1 MERPFDASHRFLT
14 MPRVKTIDDVNLNGK
29 RVFVRVDF
37 NVPLD
42 SDGTITDD
50 TRIEAALPTI
60 RKLLD
65 QGAKI
70 ILASHLGRPKGKRV
84 ESMSL
89 SPVAPILSDK
99 LGVPVLFL
107 DDCVGEA
114 VENALNGLR
123 DGQVALLE
131 NLRFYSGETD
141 NDSDFASQLARLADA
156 YVNDAFGTAHR
167 AHASTYG
174 VATLLADKV
183 SGLLIEKELEF
194 LGQKTESPNRPFTV
208 ILGGAKVSDKIK
220 VIDKLLD
227 KADSIIIGGAM
238 AYTFALSQGKKVG
251 ESLSEPDKVD
261 LAKDALAKA
270 EAKGVRFLLPVDTL
284 TTDALD
290 FDAKSLGGIKVV
302 EGDIPDGWEGVDI
315 GPRTVELYSSEV
327 AKAQTVLWNGP
338 MGVFE
343 IEDSSKGTF
352 AIAKAVA
359 ENDSISIIGGGDSV
373 KAIKQSGY
381 GAEVTFMSTGGGAS
395 LEFLE
400 GKELPGVSV
409 LDQIQ
414 N

>member
-1 MERPFDASHRFLT
+1 M
-14 MPRVKTIDDVNLNGK
+14 
-29 RVFVRVDF
+29 FVRVDF

-70 ILASHLGRPKGKRV
+70 ILASHLGRPNGKRV

-114 VENALNGLR
+114 VENALNGLG

-131 NLRFYSGETD
+131 NLRFYAGETD
-141 NDSDFASQLARLADA
+141 NDSDFSSQLARLADA

-238 AYTFALSQGKKVG
+238 AYTFWPK
-251 ESLSEPDKVD
+251 
-261 LAKDALAKA
+261 AK
-270 EAKGVRFLLPVDTL
+270 R
-284 TTDALD
+284 
-290 FDAKSLGGIKVV
+290 
-302 EGDIPDGWEGVDI
+302 W
-315 GPRTVELYSSEV
+315 
-327 AKAQTVLWNGP
+327 
-338 MGVFE
+338 
-343 IEDSSKGTF
+343 
-352 AIAKAVA
+352 
-359 ENDSISIIGGGDSV
+359 
-373 KAIKQSGY
+373 
-381 GAEVTFMSTGGGAS
+381 AEV
-395 LEFLE
+395 
-400 GKELPGVSV
+400 
-409 LDQIQ
+409 
-414 N
+414 

>member
-1 MERPFDASHRFLT
+1 
-14 MPRVKTIDDVNLNGK
+14 
-29 RVFVRVDF
+29 
-37 NVPLD
+37 
-42 SDGTITDD
+42 
-50 TRIEAALPTI
+50 
-60 RKLLD
+60 
-65 QGAKI
+65 
-70 ILASHLGRPKGKRV
+70 
-84 ESMSL
+84 MSL

-114 VENALNGLR
+114 VENALNGLG

-131 NLRFYSGETD
+131 NLRFHAGETD

-238 AYTFALSQGKKVG
+238 AYTFALAQGKKVG

-290 FDAKSLGGIKVV
+290 FDAKSLGEIKVV

-327 AKAQTVLWNGP
+327 ANAQTVLWNGP

-343 IEDSSKGTF
+343 IEDSSRGTF

>member
-1 MERPFDASHRFLT
+1 M
-14 MPRVKTIDDVNLNGK
+14 
-29 RVFVRVDF
+29 
-37 NVPLD
+37 PLD
-42 SDGTITDD
+42 SDGTITDE

-65 QGAKI
+65 QGAKV
-70 ILASHLGRPKGKRV
+70 ILASHLGRPKGERV

-89 SPVAPILSDK
+89 SPVATDLSDK
-99 LGVPVLFL
+99 LGEPVLFL

-114 VENALNGLR
+114 VQNALNGLG
-123 DGQVALLE
+123 DGHVALLE
-131 NLRFYSGETD
+131 NLRFHPGETQ
-141 NDSDFASQLARLADA
+141 NDQDFASQLARLADV

-194 LGQKTESPNRPFTV
+194 LGKKTESPNRPFTV

-238 AYTFALSQGKKVG
+238 AYTFALAQGKKVG

-261 LAKDALAKA
+261 LAKNALAKA
-270 EAKGVRFLLPVDTL
+270 ESKGVRFLLPVDTL

-290 FDAKSLGGIKVV
+290 FEAKSLGEIKVV

-315 GPRTVELYSSEV
+315 GPRTVELYSTEV
-327 AKAQTVLWNGP
+327 ANAQTVLWNGP

-343 IEDSSKGTF
+343 IEDSSRGTF

-359 ENDSISIIGGGDSV
+359 ESDSISIIGGGDSV

-381 GAEVTFMSTGGGAS
+381 GAKVTFMSTGGGAS

-409 LDQIQ
+409 LDQIK

>member
-1 MERPFDASHRFLT
+1 MERPFDASQRFLT
-14 MPRVKTIDDVNLNGK
+14 MPRVKTIDDVNLSGK
-29 RVFVRVDF
+29 PVFVRVDF

-65 QGAKI
+65 QGARI

-114 VENALNGLR
+114 VENALNGLG

-131 NLRFYSGETD
+131 NLRFYAGETN

-238 AYTFALSQGKKVG
+238 AYTFALAQGKKVG
-251 ESLSEPDKVD
+251 DSLSEPDKVD

-290 FDAKSLGGIKVV
+290 FGTKSLGEIKVV
-302 EGDIPDGWEGVDI
+302 QGDIPDGWEGVDI
-315 GPRTVELYSSEV
+315 GPRTMELYSSEV
-327 AKAQTVLWNGP
+327 ANAQTVLWNGP

-343 IEDSSKGTF
+343 IEGSSRGTF

>member
-1 MERPFDASHRFLT
+1 MERPFDASQRFLI
-14 MPRVKTIDDVNLNGK
+14 MPRVKTIDDVNLSGK

-65 QGAKI
+65 QGARI

-114 VENALNGLR
+114 VENALNGLG

-131 NLRFYSGETD
+131 NLRFYAGETN

-183 SGLLIEKELEF
+183 SGSLIEKELEF

-238 AYTFALSQGKKVG
+238 AYTFALAQGKKVG
-251 ESLSEPDKVD
+251 DSLSEPDKVD

-284 TTDALD
+284 TTNTLD
-290 FDAKSLGGIKVV
+290 FDAKSLGEIKVV

-315 GPRTVELYSSEV
+315 GPRTMELYSSEV
-327 AKAQTVLWNGP
+327 ANAQTVLWNGP

-343 IEDSSKGTF
+343 IEGSSRGTF